1 MIPASS
7 LPDFSRRAT
16 APEIMDDGSSSER
29 DLYLTLGHF
38 ASINR
43 LFSRSAALF
52 CRFIVRDIHR
62 RGLTGVTIMDVGAG
76 GGDFAR
82 WCSKFLTGRSVH
94 SSIICLDHDPR
105 VVSYL
110 RQSCRSYPNIEIV
123 HGSVFD
129 PASPPGAV
137 DYCVSNNVMHHMSDD
152 RVPDFIA
159 SMRRR
164 ARFGFLINDIARSFP
179 AYVGFKVFAGIFM
192 RGGFTMRD
200 GLTSIR
206 KGFTRAELERHVGNT
221 GLALPIKI
229 GRAAIGNIYIVGI
242 ENPPPRGGE
251 KLLGNG
257 GGNHAKNVC
266 TV

>member
-1 MIPASS
+1 MIPASV
-7 LPDFSRRAT
+7 LPDFSRRT
-16 APEIMDDGSSSER
+16 MAPEIMDDESSSER
-29 DLYLTLGHF
+29 DLYITLKHF

-52 CRFIVRDIHR
+52 RRFIVRDIR
-62 RGLTGVTIMDVGAG
+62 WRGLTGVTIMDVGAG

-82 WCSKFLTGRSVH
+82 WCSKFLTGRSIH
-94 SSIICLDHDPR
+94 SSITCIDHDPR

-129 PASPPGAV
+129 PALPTGTV
-137 DYCVSNNVMHHMSDD
+137 DYCVSNNVMHHMGDD

-159 SMRRR
+159 SMRHR

-179 AYVGFKVFAGIFM
+179 AYVGFKLFAGIFM

-206 KGFTRAELERHVGNT
+206 KGFTRTELERHVQRAGLT
-221 GLALPIKI
+221 GPIKI
-229 GRAAIGNIYIVGI
+229 GRAAIGNIYIVGM
-242 ENPPPRGGE
+242 ENTPPRGGKE
-251 KLLGNG
+251 LLRF
-257 GGNHAKNVC
+257 C
-266 TV
+266 R